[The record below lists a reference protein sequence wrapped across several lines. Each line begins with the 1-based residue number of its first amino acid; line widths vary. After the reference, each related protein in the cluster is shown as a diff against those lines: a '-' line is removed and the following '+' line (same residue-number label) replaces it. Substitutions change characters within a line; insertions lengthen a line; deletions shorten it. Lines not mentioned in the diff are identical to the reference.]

1 MDRMNTFYHLLH
13 TIPCHRRIKMLHKY
27 MAASFQTSDMI
38 ILKKKKP
45 FGNDLIKKGK
55 KELKYEYAE
64 Y

>member
-1 MDRMNTFYHLLH
+1 
-13 TIPCHRRIKMLHKY
+13 MLHKY
-27 MAASFQTSDMI
+27 MAASFQTNGMSI
-38 ILKKKKP
+38 FLKKP

>member
-1 MDRMNTFYHLLH
+1 MDRMNTFFHLLH
-13 TIPCHRRIKMLHKY
+13 TMPCHRRIKMLHKY
-27 MAASFQTSDMI
+27 MAASFQTNDMSI
-38 ILKKKKP
+38 FFKKP